1 MYTMYS
7 NKSSKRM
14 KETKNKKQKI
24 CFLRNLKYPIF
35 IPALVLNPL
44 TLIYLYYT
52 CTQAAPSYKNTD
64 NAAACTPT
72 LRMAQGSCPR
82 GSSHTGQRS
91 YGGCC
96 IQYTHTGFLS
106 TYQNPTEIDLNFI
119 KRSRVSRDFR
129 AFSFGL
135 WSITFTYLRHFRLFS
150 AVPDNAIQSHLISL
164 ISNI

>member
-1 MYTMYS
+1 
-7 NKSSKRM
+7 M

-91 YGGCC
+91 YRGCC

-119 KRSRVSRDFR
+119 NRYSVTR
-129 AFSFGL
+129 FSSFQF
-135 WSITFTYLRHFRLFS
+135 WSLVNHFHSFTSFSIIQRCPRQCNSIPSYLINIKYIKYIKLS
-150 AVPDNAIQSHLISL
+150 ANNLIL
-164 ISNI
+164 